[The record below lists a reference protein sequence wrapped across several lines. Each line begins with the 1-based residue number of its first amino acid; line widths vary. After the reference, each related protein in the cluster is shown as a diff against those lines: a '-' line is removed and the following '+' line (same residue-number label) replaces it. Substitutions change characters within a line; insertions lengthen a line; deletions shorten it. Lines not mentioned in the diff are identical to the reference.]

1 MSFLILSFFIVNIF
15 LAPPIIY
22 NALANDQDMLST
34 SRESYLNLAQKD
46 NLRAKE
52 LLIPTLFA
60 TLMPLTDDSSR
71 GKLPSIAPFT
81 NTVKLGVNS
90 VENEFPNGVFKGVS
104 VVNADTQEQI
114 SSAKSGDDFLFNICA
129 QNTTYIDQVVT
140 LSWIVRNPNGIYRP
154 FTHERVSAALPAQK
168 NYCWYMG
175 RSEFPYNTIGG
186 NWSFHY

>member
-1 MSFLILSFFIVNIF
+1 MVKKIRMSFLILSFFIVNIF

-60 TLMPLTDDSSR
+60 TLMPLTDDSSM

-114 SSAKSGDDFLFNICA
+114 SSAKSGDDFYLTFVPKILLIL
-129 QNTTYIDQVVT
+129 TK
-140 LSWIVRNPNGIYRP
+140 L
-154 FTHERVSAALPAQK
+154 
-168 NYCWYMG
+168 
-175 RSEFPYNTIGG
+175 
-186 NWSFHY
+186 